1 MQDLTQCLTR
11 ALTMRDLHLARS
23 NTCSP
28 TGVVVWTLDAQ
39 GKLQAG
45 HIMPQF
51 MTPCIMLTLG
61 TGTLDLYHG
70 ASYVQRLATLSPVR
84 ICWES

>member
-1 MQDLTQCLTR
+1 MQDITR
-11 ALTMRDLHLARS
+11 ALTYAISFRDLQLARS
-23 NTCSP
+23 SPCSP

-45 HIMPQF
+45 HTMPQY
-51 MTPCIMLTLG
+51 MTPCVMLTLS

-70 ASYVQRLATLSPVR
+70 ASFIKRLATLNLQG
-84 ICWES
+84 E